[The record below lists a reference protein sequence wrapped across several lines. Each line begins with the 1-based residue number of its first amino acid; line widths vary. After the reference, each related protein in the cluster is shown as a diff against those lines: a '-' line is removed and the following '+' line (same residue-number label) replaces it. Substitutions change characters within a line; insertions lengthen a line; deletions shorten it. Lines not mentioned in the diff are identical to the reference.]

1 MPFKINPTTSKLD
14 YYNNEANDIN
24 YDNVTS
30 GLVSTNVQDG
40 INELSNQNFKFQ
52 YPVNTWPNFNITSL
66 SVTSST
72 FTANSIRGRYGYVR
86 EKVKIDRVRVTTTTA
101 SASGA
106 GIVGIYYFN
115 PVTLQATLVSQ
126 ALGTINLT
134 LANTTQELLFA
145 SEITLNEGIY
155 MFATWFNNTG
165 NLRMVRGSEM
175 MNGYS
180 PTLTDYFANV
190 YVLSSTYTGT
200 FPSTLTLSSG
210 SLGDQNTSVHTIF
223 KITG

>member
-1 MPFKINPTTSKLD
+1 MSYKLNPTTNKLD
-14 YYNNEANDIN
+14 YYNNEASDIN

-40 INELSNQNFKFQ
+40 IDELNNQNFKFQ
-52 YPVNTWPNFNITSL
+52 YPVNTWQNFNLTNL
-66 SVTSST
+66 SVTSIAY
-72 FTANSIRGRYGYVR
+72 TANQFRGRYAYVR

-101 SASGA
+101 SGTGT
-106 GIVGIYYFN
+106 GIVGIYSFN

-155 MFATWFNNTG
+155 LFAI
-165 NLRMVRGSEM
+165 NLSHNGTLRGVSGDENM
-175 MNGYS
+175 LGYS
-180 PTLTDYFANV
+180 SALTDYFYNV
-190 YVLSSTYTGT
+190 YYSVLTYTGT
-200 FPSTLTLSSG
+200 FPPTITLTSF
-210 SLGDQNTSVHTIF
+210 GDRSNSVHTIF